1 MDHDG
6 SSSTFINHSAAR
18 SVSRSPSQGA
28 LRYSALT
35 PWPDLRFLS
44 QEGQQT
50 PSPDTFSPRRAGWPR
65 IWCPVRWDLSVG
77 VRWLMTET
85 FSNIVKQAAV
95 FCRSYQCPVCSRRCS
110 WHQYA
115 VRSEDV
121 PLMLNERIPNGSCTC
136 TCRKTSSRAMQ
147 NSLQPGE
154 GSTSGDKTQTY
165 LWPSSI
171 SWYCVLELQVH
182 IATKKKDRKEKKSLE
197 QCQVALLSFFRVDI
211 IYIVYIYN
219 VCVCACVHTAVEH
232 VYNSILTK
240 ITR

>member
-1 MDHDG
+1 MDHGG
-6 SSSTFINHSAAR
+6 SSSTFINHSAAP
-18 SVSRSPSQGA
+18 SVSKSPSQGA

-44 QEGQQT
+44 QKGQQT

-77 VRWLMTET
+77 VNWLMTET
-85 FSNIVKQAAV
+85 LYNYQTLWNRLLFFAALT
-95 FCRSYQCPVCSRRCS
+95 CSYQCPVCSRRCS

-115 VRSEDV
+115 VHSEDV
-121 PLMLNERIPNGSCTC
+121 PLMLNERIPDGSCTC

-154 GSTSGDKTQTY
+154 RSTSGDKTQTY

-171 SWYCVLELQVH
+171 SWYFVPELLQP
-182 IATKKKDRKEKKSLE
+182 KKDRKVKSL
-197 QCQVALLSFFRVDI
+197 
-211 IYIVYIYN
+211 
-219 VCVCACVHTAVEH
+219 
-232 VYNSILTK
+232 
-240 ITR
+240 